1 MFISRHYITTS
12 TQHHSQVHSKKMVNS
27 KLCNSEVKFLS
38 QPPWINTVLNEREG
52 TATDSS
58 DWSCQLTSA
67 RCVSLLSRACL
78 LSLLSL
84 VIKLLRL
91 LNMYSKFS
99 TPSTTFMSQDD
110 SNVIRCSI
118 ELYKCLENECSIKS
132 VVKWS
137 TQSNSSLSWITNTK
151 THKNMENI

>member
-1 MFISRHYITTS
+1 MII
-12 TQHHSQVHSKKMVNS
+12 VN
-27 KLCNSEVKFLS
+27 KRC
-38 QPPWINTVLNEREG
+38 
-52 TATDSS
+52 
-58 DWSCQLTSA
+58 CQLTSA

-99 TPSTTFMSQDD
+99 TPSTTFMSHDE
-110 SNVIRCSI
+110 SSVIRCSI

-137 TQSNSSLSWITNTK
+137 TQSNSSLSWNYKHKDVLK
-151 THKNMENI
+151 TLIWTWRTFKISQNRQTRFSIIWDVLKVVKMLMLV